1 MASLTDALVQQLL
14 NGRYIA
20 SLATQNPDGSIH
32 MVAVWYWFD
41 GSKIF
46 LATASRSRKARNM
59 ESNSKAT
66 LMIDSREPQAS
77 FGATI
82 SGNVQIL
89 RALASQ
95 KLNAEIHRKYLS
107 AAAIAD
113 PRVGPVF
120 ARWDDVTVQIT
131 PVSVISWDMR
141 EADAQVFGGSLKN
154 NPTYLL
160 PLER

>member
-1 MASLTDALVQQLL
+1 MASLTDALVEQLL
-14 NGRYIA
+14 NGRHIA
-20 SLATQNPDGSIH
+20 SLATHNPDGSIH

-46 LATASRSRKARNM
+46 VATASRSRKARNM
-59 ESNSKAT
+59 NSDSKAT
-66 LMIDSREPQAS
+66 LMIDSRDPQAS

-82 SGNVQIL
+82 AGTVQVL
-89 RALASQ
+89 QGGASQ

-113 PRVGPVF
+113 PRVGAVF
-120 ARWDDVTVQIT
+120 AGWDDVTVQIT
-131 PVSVISWDMR
+131 PLFVISWDMR
-141 EADAQVFGGSLKN
+141 VADAQVFGRSFKKN
-154 NPTYLL
+154 PEYLL

>member
-1 MASLTDALVQQLL
+1 MASLSDPLVQQLL

-41 GSKIF
+41 GSNIF
-46 LATASRSRKARNM
+46 VATASRSRKARNM
-59 ESNSKAT
+59 QSNSKAT
-66 LMIDSREPQAS
+66 LMIDSRDPQAS

-82 SGNVQIL
+82 TGTVQIL
-89 RALASQ
+89 QGGHSQ
-95 KLNAEIHRKYLS
+95 KMNAEIHRKYMS
-107 AAAIAD
+107 ASAIAD

-120 ARWDDVTVQIT
+120 AGWDDVTVQIT

-141 EADAQVFGGSLKN
+141 EADAQVFGGSFKN
-154 NPTYLL
+154 NHTYLL